1 MPTSRRSPAT
11 SREWLPPSRSAVPS
25 APLTRVA
32 VAVLL
37 AVAPMRA
44 AATLV
49 PGGGGRRTNC
59 IMQMSAEGVGFP
71 AGKKKTKGVSCADGD
86 ACDVD
91 GQRNGVCVFR
101 VSFCLNEPTRAC
113 QPRTVRT
120 ARVKMKKKSGI
131 DAAPMQAALSAIPL
145 PTTETVCSPAV
156 LVSVPLKGPNHRGVV
171 RERRVAVKG
180 SAKAGKHRDSDTYRL
195 TCVPTTVGGGP
206 TPTTT
211 PVSTTTTTTTPI
223 TPPPPIPGA
232 GLTSQITAATV
243 NAQGVV
249 TITFTLTDGEGV
261 PLTPSTSSTDDPR
274 QARVRFTIAHLDV
287 DTATT
292 EGQTT
297 TFTRYRSY
305 IVPTPGQPGY
315 DSGGSLAALDA
326 ARGIYTYTF
335 ATVLPPGFPATL
347 THTVGGQVERNL
359 GPRTLFA
366 NPLFDFVPAGGPVT
380 TVRQVATTAECNG
393 CHDPL
398 AEHGGGRREVGLCQL
413 CHTDQGF
420 DPESGN
426 SIELQQMIHRI
437 HRGNELPSVVNGP
450 LGVRYAII
458 GFQNQ
463 APVFAEKVQACAGGA
478 LAGVPCSSDGECP
491 NGTCTGTTV
500 TGVGFPQDIR
510 SCAVCH
516 SQGAT
521 ASDYLTKASTTACT
535 GCHDDVNPSEMPTG
549 AGAPGTNHPGGQP
562 EAFCS
567 TLCHVPSGPEFGISV
582 AGAHTVPQ
590 RSAQLQGLVGELL
603 SASGIPGG
611 SVTITFR
618 LTNRAGTPLTSVT
631 GLSSLALAISGP
643 SSDFGGLNPPVTTP
657 SMLSASGGTLTGPDG
672 SGVFAFT
679 TTVANGVPA
688 GGTGTWRVGMEARRN
703 VTIAGLS
710 GTVQEAMQ
718 NVVRDFSVD
727 GSAVVPRREV
737 VEQANCGSCHGVFSQ
752 GFSVHGNLRNQVE
765 YCVVCHNPSNTDF
778 ARRVGVAGANPN
790 TEPIGLKHM
799 LHKIHTGEELT
810 QQPYVIYGFNGSVN
824 NFGEV
829 LFPGNRA
836 DCVKCHLE
844 DTFLLPLPAGL
855 LPTRLSEIMGG
866 VNTPIGS
873 IPPIQDACLSC
884 HDSQATAAHAAT
896 NTTPD
901 GAEACAVCH
910 GEGGIEPVSTVHAN
924 ALL

>member
-1 MPTSRRSPAT
+1 M
-11 SREWLPPSRSAVPS
+11 
-25 APLTRVA
+25 PLTALA

-37 AVAPMRA
+37 AAAPLRVAN
-44 AATLV
+44 ATLV
-49 PGGGGRRTNC
+49 PGGGGKRSDC
-59 IMQMSAEGVGFP
+59 IMQMSADGVAFP

-86 ACDVD
+86 FCDVD

-101 VSFCLNEPTRAC
+101 VSLCLNEPTRAC
-113 QPRTVRT
+113 QPRPVRH
-120 ARVKMKKKSGI
+120 ARVKTKKKSGV
-131 DAAPMQAALSAIPL
+131 DVTSLQAALAAIPL
-145 PTTETVCSPAV
+145 PTSATVCSAAA
-156 LVSVPLKGPNHRGVV
+156 LISVPTRGPGGHGRVRSRKVALKASAR
-171 RERRVAVKG
+171 AG
-180 SAKAGKHRDSDTYRL
+180 SHTDSDTYRL

-206 TPTTT
+206 TTPTVIVTTT
-211 PVSTTTTTTTPI
+211 TSTTTTTTPI
-223 TPPPPIPGA
+223 TPPPTIPGA
-232 GLTSQITAATV
+232 GLISQITAAT
-243 NAQGVV
+243 ASPEGVV
-249 TITFTLTDGEGV
+249 TITFTLTDDAGV
-261 PLTPSTSSTDDPR
+261 PLTPSTASTDDPR

-297 TFTRYRSY
+297 TFTRYRNY
-305 IVPTPGQPGY
+305 IVPTPGQPAY

-335 ATVLPPGFPATL
+335 ATVLPPGYPATV
-347 THTVGGQVERNL
+347 THTVGGQVDRSV
-359 GPRTLFA
+359 GDQTLRA

-380 TVRQVATTAECNG
+380 TVRQVTTTAQCNG
-393 CHDPL
+393 CHQPL

-420 DPESGN
+420 DETGT

-437 HRGNELPSVVNGP
+437 HHGKELPSLAGGA
-450 LGVRYAII
+450 LGATYEI
-458 GFQNQ
+458 GGT
-463 APVFAEKVQACAGGA
+463 VFAEKVSACAGGA
-478 LAGVPCSSDGECP
+478 LNGVPCSSGGDCP

-521 ASDYLTKASTTACT
+521 ASDHLTKASTSACT
-535 GCHDDVNPSEMPTG
+535 GCHDNVNPGETPTS
-549 AGAPGTNHPGGQP
+549 AGAPGTNHVAGAQP

-567 TLCHVPSGPEFGISV
+567 TLCHVASGPEFGLSV
-582 AGAHTVPQ
+582 PGSHTVPQ
-590 RSAQLQGLVGELL
+590 QSTQLEGLVGELL

-611 SVTITFR
+611 SVTVAFR
-618 LTNRAGTPLTSVT
+618 LTNGAGTPLTNVT
-631 GLSSLALAISGP
+631 TLSSLALAISGP

-657 SMLSASGGTLTGPDG
+657 SMLSASSGTLTGPDG
-672 SGVFAFT
+672 SGVFTFT

-727 GSAVVPRREV
+727 GSPVVPRREV
-737 VEQANCGSCHGVFSQ
+737 VEQENCGSCHGVFSQ

-765 YCVVCHNPSNTDF
+765 YCVVCHNPSMTDS
-778 ARRVGVAGANPN
+778 ARRVGVSGADPN
-790 TEPIGLKHM
+790 TQPIGLKHM

-836 DCVKCHLE
+836 NCEGCHLPE
-844 DTFLLPLPAGL
+844 TFLLPLPPGV
-855 LPTRLSEIMGG
+855 LPTLLTKIGDPT
-866 VNTPIGS
+866 VGS

-884 HDSQATAAHAAT
+884 HDDAAAAAHAAT
-896 NTTPD
+896 NTAPG

-910 GEGGIEPVSTVHAN
+910 GESGIEPVSTVHAN